1 MIKSKPNDKPLFT
14 VWRVALFVT
23 FLFSIM
29 LYLPAM
35 MGAAIW
41 DDFELIDG
49 SCFGKNTLVSAL
61 TKPFLKHYFRPM
73 TSVSFVIDSGFAKST
88 PFFYHQTNILLHAV
102 TALFVACLTLAITK
116 RMWAGVAGGLFFAAQ
131 PVQVGATAWIGGRT
145 DVLSAFFL
153 AGFMLTLV
161 LYHQS
166 AKKGWLIGS
175 AALFFFAA
183 TAKEQAF
190 AILPA
195 VPLSVYAF
203 GSGKRSDAFRI
214 SIPFAIAAVMFVVF
228 WAINAPFPQ
237 GAHAGI
243 LNTLTVSIKTFAHYS
258 LAFLVPNRASLLTW
272 TLENYKGPLWLGVGV
287 FLIGSSVWL
296 FRLLWIRNRSLAWLA
311 ACAFLVYLPI
321 SNFPQVPSFV
331 AGPYRCAEAGTAVA
345 CLFGAGLAWAI
356 ANKRFLLAI
365 PLAANLVWGGM
376 ISWTG
381 VHDYITEYDF
391 FAKAAKIDP
400 HFIVGVTHH
409 MQGLDALNRSRES
422 LVESDKLLFW
432 IFGTHQWHTQIKRRG
447 QRVLTKDVMARLHSN
462 SGVPDVRSLGWHISS
477 RAASLSHLS
486 RDSEAILVERD
497 ALTLSPRDPRINF
510 AYGALVVKT
519 DRLDAIR
526 HWEFALT
533 VSPRFPACMSALA
546 HERVVDHRYADAV
559 KLLEPVMND
568 LSWNSDAWIDLA
580 DAKIGLKDYRGA
592 LAALAGGSKA
602 MLPNKKEIQKR
613 VERIQLLM
621 K

>member
-1 MIKSKPNDKPLFT
+1 MSKPKPPDKPLFT

-23 FLFSIM
+23 FLFSIA

-49 SCFGKNTLVSAL
+49 SGFGKNNLVSAL

-102 TALFVACLTLAITK
+102 TALLIACLTLAITK
-116 RMWAGVAGGLFFAAQ
+116 RMWAGIAGGLFFAAQ
-131 PVQVGATAWIGGRT
+131 PVQIGATAWIGGRT

-153 AGFMLTLV
+153 AAFMLTLV

-166 AKKGWLIGS
+166 TKKGWLIGS
-175 AALFFFAA
+175 AVLFFLAA

-203 GSGKRSDAFRI
+203 GTKKRSDAIRI
-214 SIPFAIAAVMFVVF
+214 SIPFAIAAVLFVVF

-237 GAHAGI
+237 GSHAGA
-243 LNTLTVSIKTFAHYS
+243 LNTFVVAVKTFAHYS

-272 TLENYKGPLWLGVGV
+272 TLENYKGPIWLGVGALMIV
-287 FLIGSSVWL
+287 AAVWL
-296 FRLLWIRNRSLAWLA
+296 FRVLWEKNRSLAWLA
-311 ACAFLVYLPI
+311 VCAFLVYLPI
-321 SNFPQVPSFV
+321 SNCPEVPSFV

-345 CLFGAGLAWAI
+345 CLFGAGFGWAV
-356 ANKRFLLAI
+356 ANKKFLIAI
-365 PLAANLVWGGM
+365 PFAANLVGGGM
-376 ISWTG
+376 ITWTG
-381 VHDYITEYDF
+381 VHDYITEFDF

-409 MQGLDALNRSRES
+409 MQGLDAANRSQES
-422 LVESDKLLFW
+422 LVESDKLLYW
-432 IFGTHQWHTQIKRRG
+432 IFGTHQWHIQIKRKG
-447 QRVLTKDVMARLHSN
+447 QKALTENVMARLHSN

-477 RAASLSHLS
+477 RAASLAHLD
-486 RDSEAILVERD
+486 RTPEAILVEKD
-497 ALTLSPRDPRINF
+497 ALTLSPRDPRINY

-519 DRLDAIR
+519 DRVDAIR

-546 HERVVDHRYADAV
+546 HERVVDHRYAEAV
-559 KLLEPVMND
+559 KLLEPVMTD
-568 LSWNSDAWIDLA
+568 LSWNSNAWLDLA
-580 DAKIGLKDYRGA
+580 DAKIGLKDYKGA
-592 LAALAGGSKA
+592 LAALAGGSHA
-602 MLPNKKEIQKR
+602 MLPNKEEIQKR
-613 VERIQLLM
+613 VDQIKLLA

>member
-1 MIKSKPNDKPLFT
+1 MKPKPNDKPLFT

-49 SCFGKNTLVSAL
+49 SGFGKNNLVSAL

-73 TSVSFVIDSGFAKST
+73 TSVSFVVDSGFAKAT

-102 TALFVACLTLAITK
+102 TALLIACLTLAVTK
-116 RMWAGVAGGLFFAAQ
+116 RMCAGIAAGLFFAAQ

-153 AGFMLTLV
+153 AAFMLTLV
-161 LYHQS
+161 FYHQS
-166 AKKGWLIGS
+166 AKKGWLFGS
-175 AALFFFAA
+175 AALFFLAA

-203 GSGKRSDAFRI
+203 GSRKRSDALRI
-214 SIPFAIAAVMFVVF
+214 SIPFGIAAVLFVVF
-228 WAINAPFPQ
+228 WAINAPAPQ
-237 GAHAGI
+237 GAHAGVV
-243 LNTLTVSIKTFAHYS
+243 NTVVVALKTFAHYA
-258 LAFLVPNRASLLTW
+258 LAFFVPNRASLLTW
-272 TLENYKGPLWLGVGV
+272 TLENYKGPIWVGVGALMV
-287 FLIGSSVWL
+287 AFSIWF
-296 FRLLWIRNRSLAWLA
+296 FRLLWTKNRSLGWLA
-311 ACAFLVYLPI
+311 VCAFLVYLPI
-321 SNFPQVPSFV
+321 SNCPEVPSFV

-345 CLFGAGLAWAI
+345 CLFGAGFGWAV
-356 ANKRFLLAI
+356 ANKRFLLAV
-365 PLAANLVWGGM
+365 PFAANLIGGGM
-376 ISWTG
+376 ITWTG

-400 HFIVGVTHH
+400 HFIVAVTHH
-409 MQGLDALNRSRES
+409 MQGLDAANHSKES
-422 LVESDKLLFW
+422 LIESDKLLYW
-432 IFGTHQWHTQIKRRG
+432 IFGTHQWHSQIRRKG
-447 QRVLTKDVMARLHSN
+447 QGVLTKDVMARLHTN

-477 RAASLSHLS
+477 RAASLAHLD
-486 RDSEAILVERD
+486 RNTEAIQAEKD

-510 AYGALVVKT
+510 AYGSLVVKT
-519 DRLDAIR
+519 DRVDAIR

-546 HERVVDHRYADAV
+546 HERVVDHRYADAIR
-559 KLLEPVMND
+559 LLEPVMTD

-580 DAKIGLKDYRGA
+580 DAKIGLKDYKGA
-592 LAALAGGSKA
+592 LGALEGASKS
-602 MLPNKKEIQKR
+602 MLPKKKDIAQR
-613 VERIQLLM
+613 VELIKQLA